1 MLAENRARYVRDDIS
16 IMKLLDFMIVG
27 VQKGGT
33 TALSYF
39 LAQHPQLAIAEGKE
53 VHLFDAADYSPQWN
67 QEQINQR
74 YSSHFVGASE
84 QELWGE
90 ATPIYCYWPE
100 IAAELQRYNP
110 TLKLIVILRDPVERS
125 ISQYAM
131 EKARGDEPLP
141 LWLALL
147 VEPYR
152 LWCDPSRKAGG
163 ARRCHSYCSRG
174 HYSAQLQN
182 LRKYFP
188 DEQIL
193 VIENGDLIARHRS
206 TLEKVCNFLGVS
218 AEQLPEAA
226 TIFSGDYDRNHYP
239 VVRWL
244 LGCYYRFTNR
254 RLKSQLIAMG
264 YSPQWPWLR

>member
-1 MLAENRARYVRDDIS
+1 
-16 IMKLLDFMIVG
+16 MKTLDFMIVG

-39 LAQHPQLAIAEGKE
+39 LAQHPQLALAESKE
-53 VHLFDAADYSPQWN
+53 VHLFDAPDYPFGSSREHINMQYAPHFRQAAAD
-67 QEQINQR
+67 
-74 YSSHFVGASE
+74 V
-84 QELWGE
+84 LWGE

-110 TLKLIVILRDPVERS
+110 ALKLIMILRDPVERA

-131 EKARGDEPLP
+131 ETVRGHDSLP

-147 VEPYR
+147 MEPYR
-152 LWCDPSRKAGG
+152 LWRDPQRRPNG

-174 HYSAQLQN
+174 NYVAQLNN
-182 LRKYFP
+182 LRRYFP

-193 VIENGDLIARHRS
+193 VIENGDLVNQHQA
-206 TLEKVCNFLGVS
+206 TLEKVCHFLGVS
-218 AEQLPEAA
+218 AEQLPEPA

-239 VVRWL
+239 LVRWL
-244 LGCYYRFTNR
+244 LGCYYRVTNR
-254 RLKSQLIAMG
+254 RLKSLLTVMG
-264 YSPQWPWLR
+264 YSPNWPWLR